1 MATKTADSSP
11 ILGFELLL
19 VALVGVLLL
28 SALFA
33 PREKQVELLLDGHG
47 QKPSPLPMAA

>member
-1 MATKTADSSP
+1 MPSCRPAEQA
-11 ILGFELLL
+11 G